1 MKISHDSQF
10 LIQLS
15 YSFARQAM
23 WGSSVQFYEDEK
35 TPESADDYLKIA
47 DDAYAYLMGLYDGGT
62 SKKA

>member
-1 MKISHDSQF
+1 
-10 LIQLS
+10 
-15 YSFARQAM
+15 M